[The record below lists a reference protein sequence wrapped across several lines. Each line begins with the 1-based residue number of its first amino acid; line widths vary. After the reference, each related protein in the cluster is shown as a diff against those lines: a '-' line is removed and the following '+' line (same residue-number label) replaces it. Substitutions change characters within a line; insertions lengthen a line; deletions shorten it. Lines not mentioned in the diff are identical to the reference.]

1 MSQYPSTWHWHALTH
16 TAWGR
21 SPHGSKAPADMLV
34 KTLEPCWP
42 NEIFQCLIQW
52 LTNLQK
58 KSAYMI
64 IIYVHIMCATRS
76 WVTKWVGLASSMDR
90 NHQPLSWNSLDDV
103 TWRSGSLS
111 AWRPINIW
119 DQRTVWFRIIIFGE
133 KNVSCMLLRWIYPQ
147 THNREPHR
155 VNSTFHLQ
163 FNFQTRLSFLSRTFF
178 RPWFELY
185 HHNSICI
192 SFSQHSS
199 KASLGNNIPRRFS
212 PQKLRGLKP
221 RNCGAWS
228 ASLPLGWQG
237 KLKALGNLGL
247 PGSWKHL
254 KLGLK
259 KDSWYELSKLF
270 HFPFSDPQQKQ
281 TNICKSYKY
290 LVKFWNL
297 GT

>member
-1 MSQYPSTWHWHALTH
+1 MYPVCFWDEYIHKITIASLIVLT
-16 TAWGR
+16 
-21 SPHGSKAPADMLV
+21 
-34 KTLEPCWP
+34 
-42 NEIFQCLIQW
+42 
-52 LTNLQK
+52 
-58 KSAYMI
+58 
-64 IIYVHIMCATRS
+64 
-76 WVTKWVGLASSMDR
+76 
-90 NHQPLSWNSLDDV
+90 QPS
-103 TWRSGSLS
+103 
-111 AWRPINIW
+111 I
-119 DQRTVWFRIIIFGE
+119 
-133 KNVSCMLLRWIYPQ
+133 
-147 THNREPHR
+147 
-155 VNSTFHLQ
+155 LQ

-212 PQKLRGLKP
+212 PQELRGLKP

-270 HFPFSDPQQKQ
+270 DFPFSDPRQKQ

-290 LVKFWNL
+290 LVKLLKPRNL
-297 GT
+297 MHAELQWIDPKVVFKMVWWLMMIAI